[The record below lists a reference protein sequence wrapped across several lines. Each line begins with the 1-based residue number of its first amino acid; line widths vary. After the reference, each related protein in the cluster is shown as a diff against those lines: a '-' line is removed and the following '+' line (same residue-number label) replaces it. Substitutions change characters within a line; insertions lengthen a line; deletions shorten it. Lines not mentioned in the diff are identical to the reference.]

1 MEHVD
6 VEEVEEEDPDVHF
19 KRKREGG
26 SRRKRV
32 VKRPRHYTPTIIAEG
47 ESTVA
52 PPPPTPLVIRLSAPR
67 QTVGKAVPDLSK
79 TSPVLAVYTYIFHT
93 AHCLSNDS
101 GTDTARDPRAEA
113 VGEQGDYY
121 DPLFTYKEGD

>member
-6 VEEVEEEDPDVHF
+6 MEEVEEEDPDIHF

-32 VKRPRHYTPTIIAEG
+32 VKRLRRYTPTIIAEG

-52 PPPPTPLVIRLSAPR
+52 PPPPAPLVIRLSAPR
-67 QTVGKAVPDLSK
+67 QTVDKVVHDLSK
-79 TSPVLAVYTYIFHT
+79 TSHVLTTYIYIFHT
-93 AHCLSNDS
+93 AHCLSYDS
-101 GTDTARDPRAEA
+101 GTKTARDPRAEA
-113 VGEQGDYY
+113 VGEQGD
-121 DPLFTYKEGD
+121 